1 MLSTANTGPVTACLP
16 PACASSQASPQNK
29 TDHYHRAWPSEPG
42 EGGEGCTFSC
52 TYAIYIYIH
61 RCALY
66 PSMTVVLTGSQWRE
80 VLFAHCS
87 SMRDSHSRLTT
98 VLSWS
103 AEQLSVLLCHRF
115 VFHKSIK
122 KKKITQNRSTSS
134 KDVQLAISEQLYDE
148 NSKVES
154 RK

>member
-1 MLSTANTGPVTACLP
+1 M
-16 PACASSQASPQNK
+16 
-29 TDHYHRAWPSEPG
+29 
-42 EGGEGCTFSC
+42 GEGCTFSC

-66 PSMTVVLTGSQWRE
+66 PSMTVVLTGSLWRE

-122 KKKITQNRSTSS
+122 KKYVTQNRSTSS